1 MKRLA
6 FLVVAVGLL
15 WASAAPAAEVPRYRL
30 VMQVTED
37 SVDKLRLTLKHAA
50 NVQDTL
56 GRDNVQIEV
65 VAWGPGVN
73 TLRYYTP
80 LDEEIKQAV
89 YRGVRVV
96 VCEKSMRGAKLRVA
110 DMFQQVNLSY
120 VTSGLAEIVVRETEG
135 WSFSAP

>member
-1 MKRLA
+1 
-6 FLVVAVGLL
+6 VVAVGLL

>member
-1 MKRLA
+1 MKRMA
-6 FLVVAVGLL
+6 FLLMTLGLL
-15 WASAAPAAEVPRYRL
+15 WASAVSAAEVPRYRL
-30 VMQVTED
+30 LLQVTED
-37 SVDKLRLTLKHAA
+37 SVDKLRLALKHAA
-50 NVQDTL
+50 HVQDTL

-80 LDEEIKQAV
+80 INDEIKEAV
-89 YRGVRVV
+89 YRGVRIV

-120 VTSGLAEIVVRETEG
+120 VPSGLAEIVVRESEG